1 MYIETYRM
9 DTSNG
14 YYTEGQINSEDEKPV
29 DGVVGGVIIETD
41 TGKVFFFDNE
51 ASAGSEWVEQ
61 FSFQS

>member
-1 MYIETYRM
+1 MYVETYRM

-14 YYTEGQINSEDEKPV
+14 YYTEGMCNSEDDKPV
-29 DGVVGGVIIETD
+29 DGVIGGIVTEND

-61 FSFQS
+61 FSFQP